1 MTATLQDIRG
11 YVERGQKNGSTHVII
26 ACDTFDHDNYPV
38 FVSPEEKVQEKIDD
52 INKAEM
58 QRVDEVY
65 NLQIPIEPQLQAP
78 YSYNL

>member
-38 FVSPEEKVQEKIDD
+38 FVSSQENVQEKIDD
-52 INKAEM
+52 INKSEM
-58 QRVDEVY
+58 QKIDEVY

-78 YSYNL
+78 RAYNL